1 MDASKSHFY
10 TSIAGTSNLG
20 SFYFRIHPI
29 NSIFTAE
36 ALAICQAIDDLS
48 VPDSNLLILTDSFS
62 VLQAL
67 KNLTI
72 KSPKVI
78 LRLAHNI
85 LMRAKLNQKIA
96 LVWTPRHSSITWNES
111 RTYTLSGSQWKIFV
125 HTIANFLLKN
135 RLKTFEIANI
145 KKSWEIYPPSYPFH
159 LG

>member
-1 MDASKSHFY
+1 MIKALFEETISEEFQDYFIIATDASKSQFY
-10 TSIAGTSNLG
+10 TSTAGTSNLR
-20 SFYFRIHPI
+20 SFSFRIHPI

-78 LRLAHNI
+78 LRLAHKI
-85 LMRAKLNQKIA
+85 LMRAKLNKKNCIGLDSGA
-96 LVWTPRHSSITWNES
+96 LKYYLE
-111 RTYTLSGSQWKIFV
+111 
-125 HTIANFLLKN
+125 
-135 RLKTFEIANI
+135 
-145 KKSWEIYPPSYPFH
+145 
-159 LG
+159 